1 MKRYA
6 AALAA
11 VLVTALSVSAC
22 GSTTSASGPSSSTS
36 SSSGSL
42 PSGWQRMAGPRAQL
56 SVAVPG
62 DWTVVSAAK
71 VTSDPKMAQRVAQL
85 FKINVSQ
92 VPALFKQLDVIAFSP
107 TVTSGFEQNLNVTLT
122 PLVSLPAAATIQA
135 GFRQLGAT
143 DIKVF
148 PTSTPLGAGVGVTY
162 QLPQIHVQGEEVYV
176 STKAGIAGVTLSAAP
191 GTDPRTLMA
200 QIVPTLQSTSQG

>member
-85 FKINVSQ
+85 FKK
-92 VPALFKQLDVIAFSP
+92 FDVIPFSS

-122 PLVSLPAAATIQA
+122 SLVGFPAAATIHS
-135 GFRQLGAT
+135 GFNDPGAT
-143 DIKVF
+143 EI
-148 PTSTPLGAGVGVTY
+148 
-162 QLPQIHVQGEEVYV
+162 
-176 STKAGIAGVTLSAAP
+176 
-191 GTDPRTLMA
+191 
-200 QIVPTLQSTSQG
+200 

>member
-6 AALAA
+6 AALAT

-22 GSTTSASGPSSSTS
+22 GSTTSTSGSSS

-85 FKINVSQ
+85 FKIKISQ
-92 VPALFKQLDVIAFSP
+92 VPAVFKQLDVIAFSP

-122 PLVSLPAAATIQA
+122 PLVSLPAAATIQTE
-135 GFRQLGAT
+135 FRQLGAT
-143 DIKVF
+143 DITVF
-148 PTSTPLGAGVGVTY
+148 QTSTPLGAGVGVTY
-162 QLPQIHVQGEEVYV
+162 QLPQIHVQGEEVYLP
-176 STKAGIAGVTLSAAP
+176 TKAGIAGVTLSAAP